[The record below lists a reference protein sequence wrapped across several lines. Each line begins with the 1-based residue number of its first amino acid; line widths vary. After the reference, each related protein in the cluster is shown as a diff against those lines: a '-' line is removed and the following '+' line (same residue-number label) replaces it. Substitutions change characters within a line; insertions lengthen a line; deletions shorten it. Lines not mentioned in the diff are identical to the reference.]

1 MMHRDSLSSR
11 RSLSSRVKRGICTT
25 VVVAAFAVPM
35 AACNLRHELVAPQT
49 PGVIDDAALAGPTGA
64 NGLRLGAL
72 AELKRQTGSGGT
84 LWQLGGLLADEWKS
98 ASASAATN
106 EIDQRSVST
115 SNASVTAAYNGIQQA
130 RGYFRDAITAMLAY
144 RPDYKNQIG
153 ELYLG
158 LAFIETQMAENL
170 CNGIPLGSIVANRPV
185 YGAPKT
191 GGEVLA
197 LAASHL
203 DSAVAFIDA
212 QGHTTDTADVNVAA
226 RVRPAVLVARARVLV
241 DQGKFSDAA
250 TAVSSVTTAFQYV
263 LTFSTQS
270 GLNGNWN
277 VNTSLT
283 IYTLG
288 DSTDASGVV
297 KNSLPFMSAKDVRVP
312 NANANKRGTDGST
325 QLFTQSIW
333 TNTGQIQLLSG
344 VDARLVEAEARLNA
358 SDVAGMMTILN
369 ALRTSTPTMGT
380 FKPAALTALSQP
392 TSQAAAVQLFFREK
406 AFWTFGRGQRLGDL
420 RRMVRQYSLSSGSV
434 FPTGTFFKGGNYGND
449 VNLPVPDAE
458 RANPLFAGCLD
469 RNP

>member
-1 MMHRDSLSSR
+1 
-11 RSLSSRVKRGICTT
+11 
-25 VVVAAFAVPM
+25 VAVALFTPLT
-35 AACNLRHELVAPQT
+35 ACNLRHELVAPQT

-72 AELKRQTGSGGT
+72 AELKRQTAAGET

-106 EIDQRSVST
+106 EIDQRSIST
-115 SNASVTAAYNGIQQA
+115 GNSSLTAAYNGIQQA
-130 RGYFRDAITAMLAY
+130 RGYFRDALTAMQSY

-158 LAFIETQMAENL
+158 LAFIELQMAENL
-170 CNGIPLGSIVANRPV
+170 CSGIPLGSIVANRPV
-185 YGAPKT
+185 YSAPKT
-191 GGEVLA
+191 GAEVLA
-197 LAASHL
+197 LASSHI
-203 DSAVAFIDA
+203 DSALAAIDA
-212 QGHTTDTADVNVAA
+212 QGHTTDTADVNSSA
-226 RVRPAVLVARARVLV
+226 RVRPAVLVARARVLI

-250 TAVSSVTTAFQYV
+250 TAVSSVLTSFQYV

-277 VNTSLT
+277 VNANQAT
-283 IYTLG
+283 YTLG
-288 DSTDASGVV
+288 DSTDASGVL
-297 KNSLPFMSAKDVRVP
+297 KNSMPFMSAKDVRVP

-344 VDARLVEAEARLNA
+344 VDARLIEAEARLNA
-358 SDVAGMMTILN
+358 NDIAGMTTILN
-369 ALRTSTPTMGT
+369 ALRTTTPTMGT
-380 FKPAALTALSQP
+380 FKPAALSALAQP
-392 TSQAAAVQLFFREK
+392 ASQAAAVQLFFREK

-420 RRMVRQYSLSSGSV
+420 RRMVRQYTLPQTSV
-434 FPTGTFFKGGNYGND
+434 FPTGTFFKGGSYGND

-458 RANPLFAGCLD
+458 RANPLFTGCLD
-469 RNP
+469 RNA